1 MRNTGMAL
9 GLGALLAL
17 SACDSNEIGP
27 QAPHTTDG
35 KTSVFLTDDPFP
47 FDGVSRV
54 DIHVVSIALAV
65 RADTSE
71 SGPPWVTV
79 ATPDR
84 AFNLL
89 DLQNGSAALLGDAS
103 IPTGNYSAVRMVIDP
118 DRSSITDAGG
128 HTVSQTE
135 TPGTPGID
143 WQVKGD
149 HPTLYAMVEEPM
161 AVDQNGAD
169 IVIDF
174 DVGRSFLYDGHGG
187 FTFVP
192 FLRAITRSGS
202 GGITGLVRREDG
214 ASAPNALLEVYYAYD
229 STSALGP
236 LLSTSRSDAQGH
248 FTMSFFRPGA
258 YQVMAE
264 DVGRNLQS
272 EVVRVQVQAGEM
284 VDAGELRFRLT
295 AGEATRDVAR
305 ARGNPAGP

>member
-1 MRNTGMAL
+1 MRSTGMVI

-89 DLQNGSAALLGDAS
+89 DLQNGSTALLGDAV
-103 IPTGNYSAVRMVIDP
+103 IPRGNYSAVRMVIDP
-118 DRSSITDAGG
+118 DRSGITDAEGQ
-128 HTVSQTE
+128 TITRTE

-143 WQVKGD
+143 WQAKGV

-161 AVDQNGAD
+161 AVDENGAD

-187 FTFVP
+187 FTFMP

-214 ASAPNALLEVYYAYD
+214 TPAPNALLGVYYGLD
-229 STSALGP
+229 STSVLGP
-236 LLSTSRSDAQGH
+236 LASTSRSDAQGR
-248 FTMSFFRPGA
+248 FTISFFRPGS

-264 DVGRNLQS
+264 DVRRHLRS
-272 EVVRVQVQAGEM
+272 EVVTVQVRAGQT

-295 AGEATRDVAR
+295 AGQSAAGQSAAAEAQ
-305 ARGNPAGP
+305 

>member
-1 MRNTGMAL
+1 MRNTGIAL

-17 SACDSNEIGP
+17 SACDSTEIGP
-27 QAPHTTDG
+27 HVPNTTEG

-54 DIHVVSIALAV
+54 DIHVVSIALAL

-71 SGPPWVTV
+71 AGPPWVTV

-89 DLQNGSAALLGDAS
+89 DLQNGSTALLGDAVV
-103 IPTGNYSAVRMVIDP
+103 PPGNYQAARVVVDP
-118 DRSSITDAGG
+118 DRSSITDADG
-128 HTVSQTE
+128 HQITRTD

-149 HPTLYAMVEEPM
+149 NPTLYAMVEEPM
-161 AVDQNGAD
+161 AVDENGAD

-174 DVGRSFLYDGHGG
+174 DVGRSFLYDGHGR

-202 GGITGLVRREDG
+202 GSIAGLVRREDG
-214 ASAPNALLEVYYAYD
+214 TPIPNALLSVHHGLD
-229 STSALGP
+229 TTSVLGP
-236 LLSTSRSDAQGH
+236 LASTSRGDAQGR
-248 FTMSFFRPGA
+248 FTVSFLRPGS
-258 YQVMAE
+258 YQVVAE
-264 DVGRNLQS
+264 DLGRRVES
-272 EVVRVQVQAGEM
+272 GVVTVEVKAGQT
-284 VDAGELRFRLT
+284 VDAGELRF
-295 AGEATRDVAR
+295 
-305 ARGNPAGP
+305 